1 MTFAYVHKEI
11 CCKKNVHKETEFK
24 MTVKNAMKFIDEG
37 QVDPDLRKK
46 LYKANSY
53 NEMYKILSD
62 MNLSF
67 SPAQFEEAYTN
78 RLVNCQHED
87 FAEQL
92 KEFKMWWVM
101 LNQINGGAGSA
112 AVSSC
117 ETSGSCSTKSCSS
130 CCG

>member
-1 MTFAYVHKEI
+1 
-11 CCKKNVHKETEFK
+11 

-37 QVDPDLRKK
+37 QVDSDLRKK
-46 LYKANSY
+46 LYNANTID
-53 NEMYKILSD
+53 EMYKILGD

-67 SPAQFEEAYTN
+67 SAAQFEEAYTN

-92 KEFKMWWVM
+92 KEFKLWWEM

-112 AVSSC
+112 SVSSC
-117 ETSGSCSTKSCSS
+117 ETGGSCSTKSCGS